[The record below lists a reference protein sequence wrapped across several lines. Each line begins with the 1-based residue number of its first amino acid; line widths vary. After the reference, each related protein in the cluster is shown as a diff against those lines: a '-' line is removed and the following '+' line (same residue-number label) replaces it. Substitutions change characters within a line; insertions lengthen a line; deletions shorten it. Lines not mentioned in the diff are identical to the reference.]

1 MTELAIAVVSSQPD
15 PYAAV
20 PTLLL
25 RLRIETPEAEPVHAM
40 VLKAQIRIEPQR
52 RRYSPE
58 EEARLLELFG
68 ESPQWGE
75 SLRPF
80 LWTHVTTT
88 VAEFTGS
95 VEIDL
100 PVPCTYDFEV
110 AAAKYL
116 HSIGDGE
123 IPIVLL
129 FNGTIF
135 SYRDG
140 GLDRAADRVAR
151 RGGAPP
157 PGPVWRATMDGFFPN
172 SGWIRL
178 RRRRSTPSPATRP
191 IGPSRPGRTPSSA
204 SSRRRTSRER
214 RPLRA
219 GPARRRRRA
228 VRGLRAVPVPGVG
241 GQEPG
246 ALAVRRAH
254 PEGLQRGRRLRG
266 VDDADRVP
274 ARVRA
279 RGRPST

>member
-1 MTELAIAVVSSQPD
+1 MTTLAITVVSGQPD

-25 RLRIETPEAEPVHAM
+25 RLRLETPESEPVHAM

-58 EEARLLELFG
+58 EEGRLLELFG
-68 ESPQWGE
+68 EAPQWGE

-95 VEIDL
+95 TEIDL

-116 HSIGDGE
+116 HSLGDGE
-123 IPIVLL
+123 IPLVLL

-140 GLDRAADRVAR
+140 GLVVQPVAWNVEAEHR
-151 RGGAPP
+151 LPVS
-157 PGPVWRATMDGFFPN
+157 VWRATMDTFFPD
-172 SGWIRL
+172 SGWIRV
-178 RRRRSTPSPATRP
+178 RRDTIDAL
-191 IGPSRPGRTPSSA
+191 SRYKADRA
-204 SSRRRTSRER
+204 LTSWEDAFER
-214 RPLRA
+214 LLKEA
-219 GPARRRRRA
+219 GP
-228 VRGLRAVPVPGVG
+228 
-241 GQEPG
+241 
-246 ALAVRRAH
+246 
-254 PEGLQRGRRLRG
+254 
-266 VDDADRVP
+266 
-274 ARVRA
+274 
-279 RGRPST
+279 

>member
-1 MTELAIAVVSSQPD
+1 MTALAITVLSGQPD

-25 RLRIETPEAEPVHAM
+25 RLRLETPESEPVHAM

-58 EEARLLELFG
+58 EEVRLLELFG
-68 ESPQWGE
+68 EAPQWGE

-95 VEIDL
+95 TEIDL

-116 HSIGDGE
+116 HSLGDGE
-123 IPIVLL
+123 IPLVLL

-140 GLDRAADRVAR
+140 GLVVQPVAWNVEAEHR
-151 RGGAPP
+151 LPVS
-157 PGPVWRATMDGFFPN
+157 VWRATMDTFFPD

-178 RRRRSTPSPATRP
+178 RRETIDALTRYKADRAL
-191 IGPSRPGRTPSSA
+191 ISWEDA
-204 SSRRRTSRER
+204 FER
-214 RPLRA
+214 LLKEA
-219 GPARRRRRA
+219 GP
-228 VRGLRAVPVPGVG
+228 
-241 GQEPG
+241 
-246 ALAVRRAH
+246 
-254 PEGLQRGRRLRG
+254 
-266 VDDADRVP
+266 
-274 ARVRA
+274 
-279 RGRPST
+279 

>member
-1 MTELAIAVVSSQPD
+1 MTELSISVIGSQPD

-20 PTLLL
+20 PTMLL

-40 VLKAQIRIEPQR
+40 VLKVQIRIEPQR

-80 LWTHVTTT
+80 LWTHVSTT

-116 HSIGDGE
+116 HSLADGE

-140 GLDRAADRVAR
+140 GLIVQPVPWHVEAEHRLPVS
-151 RGGAPP
+151 
-157 PGPVWRATMDGFFPN
+157 VWRATMDAFFPN

-178 RRRRSTPSPATRP
+178 PRETIDALTRYK
-191 IGPSRPGRTPSSA
+191 SERVL
-204 SSRRRTSRER
+204 TSWEETFER
-214 RPLRA
+214 L
-219 GPARRRRRA
+219 
-228 VRGLRAVPVPGVG
+228 LK
-241 GQEPG
+241 E
-246 ALAVRRAH
+246 
-254 PEGLQRGRRLRG
+254 
-266 VDDADRVP
+266 AD
-274 ARVRA
+274 
-279 RGRPST
+279 G

>member
-1 MTELAIAVVSSQPD
+1 MTELAITVVDSRPD
-15 PYAAV
+15 PYAAS

-25 RLRIETPEAEPVHAM
+25 RLRLETPESEPVHAM
-40 VLKAQIRIEPQR
+40 VLKTQIRIEPQR

-88 VAEFTGS
+88 VAEFTGH

-116 HSIGDGE
+116 HSLGDGE
-123 IPIVLL
+123 IPLVLL
-129 FNGTIF
+129 FNGTMF

-140 GLDRAADRVAR
+140 GLIVQPIAWHVEAEHRLPVA
-151 RGGAPP
+151 
-157 PGPVWRATMDGFFPN
+157 VWRATMDAYFPN

-178 RRRRSTPSPATRP
+178 RRETIDALTRYKAD
-191 IGPSRPGRTPSSA
+191 RA
-204 SSRRRTSRER
+204 LTSWEEAFER
-214 RPLRA
+214 LLKEA
-219 GPARRRRRA
+219 GP
-228 VRGLRAVPVPGVG
+228 
-241 GQEPG
+241 
-246 ALAVRRAH
+246 
-254 PEGLQRGRRLRG
+254 
-266 VDDADRVP
+266 
-274 ARVRA
+274 
-279 RGRPST
+279 